1 MPPKVRITKEE
12 IIKEALALVREKG
25 ADALNARELAGRLN
39 CSTQPLFS
47 NFATMENLHEALLTA
62 AYDCYLDFLK
72 REVESGKYPQ
82 YKAYG
87 MAYIRFAKEERELFK
102 FLFMCDRTGKD
113 LTPTVDFESSVEM
126 IMKNNGLTREKA
138 MLMHL
143 ENWSCVHGI
152 GVMIA
157 TSFLTLDWEL
167 ISEMVSDIYQG
178 LRMRHSSKEENI

>member
-1 MPPKVRITKEE
+1 
-12 IIKEALALVREKG
+12 
-25 ADALNARELAGRLN
+25 
-39 CSTQPLFS
+39 
-47 NFATMENLHEALLTA
+47 
-62 AYDCYLDFLK
+62 
-72 REVESGKYPQ
+72 
-82 YKAYG
+82 